1 MRLDDLRLGL
11 DGLRNIRHGWRW
23 LARRRR
29 FGVILR
35 PPKKRPVGM
44 IEKLVAFFLGLATL
58 VGAWFAFRRLQAEE
72 VAERI
77 DEARDVAQKRNV
89 AAWKL
94 IDLEV
99 GKINAEITKVD
110 DRDEIARLLD
120 EEP

>member
-1 MRLDDLRLGL
+1 MLKPGSKAPTSA
-11 DGLRNIRHGWRW
+11 I
-23 LARRRR
+23 
-29 FGVILR
+29 
-35 PPKKRPVGM
+35 
-44 IEKLVAFFLGLATL
+44 LVAAWACALTTFVSASMGFGTFDTAGAGLL
-58 VGAWFAFRRLQAEE
+58 VGAGFAFRRLQAEE